1 MNRTKRLKV
10 YLSLLLAFATAT
22 ASLARQPAPQSARA
36 DEPNVET
43 LRAHVRYLAS
53 DELAGRRTGT
63 AGAQKAAAYVESEF
77 RRLGL
82 HPGVANARA
91 SSDGASVA
99 RPLSGYLQPF
109 PYIAAVDLGKRNA
122 MSFTP
127 RVRSSSNRG
136 VVVPPGAR
144 DAASIDLRLGEDWSP
159 VAWSANAR
167 VERGDVVYVG
177 YGITAAELNR
187 DDYAGVDAR
196 GKIVLAF
203 AGTPDGDN
211 PHGQFARFDDLRFK
225 AAAARDHGATALL
238 VISREENFKN
248 ERLARLRV
256 DENLAAGDAG
266 IPVAVVSR
274 QVARR
279 AVEAASLPSVTFEML
294 EQTAN
299 AKPPDATQSAT
310 TTRSNATPSNATQDA
325 AGQTTMSQGTETQVA
340 QLNVPRKSISTPLK
354 NVAFSLQT
362 DIARRMEPAYNVVGV
377 LEGSDP
383 NLKNEAIVVGAHYDH
398 LGLGGAGSLATREGE
413 VHHGADDN
421 ASGVAGLLEL
431 ARIFSTSQQ
440 RPRRTVVFIA
450 FSGEEEGLIGS
461 SYYVKNPVVPL
472 AQTIAMMNMDMIGRL
487 REDKLIVG
495 GVGTASEWRKVIE
508 DANTDMNLKVN
519 VTGVPASRREPGDI
533 PVVTGSNGA
542 VIATANPKPRFTLT
556 LNEDGY
562 GPSDHSSFY
571 AKQTPVLFIWTGTHE
586 DYHKPTDTADRI
598 NYEGLARVTAFV
610 RELVREVDNAEKR
623 PTYTQAKSDS
633 ATGRSMGFRVY
644 LGTIPNYAE
653 GGEGL
658 KLDGVREG
666 SPAERAGLKAG
677 DVVVR
682 LAGRDVKNVYDYTYA
697 LGEMKA
703 GQEYEVEVVR
713 GGERLKLKITP
724 EARK

>member
-1 MNRTKRLKV
+1 MKRTTRRGI
-10 YLSLLLAFATAT
+10 SIFLALALAAT
-22 ASLARQPAPQSARA
+22 ASLAQQPTQQSARA
-36 DEPNVET
+36 DEPNVEA

-53 DELAGRRTGT
+53 DELEGRRTGT

-77 RRLGL
+77 KRLGL
-82 HPGVANARA
+82 RPGVAAKIDLNGGK
-91 SSDGASVA
+91 SLISVN
-99 RPLSGYLQPF
+99 SYLQQF
-109 PYIAAVDLGKRNA
+109 PYVAAVELGKHNA
-122 MSFTP
+122 MSFVP
-127 RVRSSSNRG
+127 RVVVGGPG
-136 VVVPPGAR
+136 VVVPPPAR
-144 DAASIDLRLGEDWSP
+144 DAAAIDLRLGEDWSP
-159 VAWSANAR
+159 VAWSANAK
-167 VERGDVVYVG
+167 VERGGVVYVG

-187 DDYAGVDAR
+187 DDYANVDAR

-225 AAAARDHGATALL
+225 AAAARDHGASALL

-256 DENLAAGDAG
+256 DENLAAAGDAG

-294 EQTAN
+294 QQSAD
-299 AKPPDATQSAT
+299 AKPTVAMQSTTTQSSATQGPT
-310 TTRSNATPSNATQDA
+310 
-325 AGQTTMSQGTETQVA
+325 GQTTTTQPAMTQGA
-340 QLNVPRKSISTPLK
+340 QPNATGKNFSTLLK
-354 NVAFSLQT
+354 NVAFSLET
-362 DIARRMEPAYNVVGV
+362 DIARRMQPAYNVVGV
-377 LEGSDP
+377 LEGSDAS
-383 NLKNEAIVVGAHYDH
+383 LKGETIVVGAHYDH

-431 ARIFSTSQQ
+431 ARIFSTSRQ

-461 SYYVKNPVVPL
+461 SYYVKNPCAPL
-472 AQTIAMMNMDMIGRL
+472 ANTVAMVNMDMIGRMK
-487 REDKLIVG
+487 ENKLIVG
-495 GVGTASEWRKVIE
+495 GVGTAAEWRKVVE
-508 DANTDMNLKVN
+508 DANTDMNLTVN
-519 VTGVPASRREPGDI
+519 VNGVPSSQRTPNDV
-533 PVVTGSNGA
+533 PVVTGSNGT
-542 VIATANPKPRFTLT
+542 VIATANPKPRFLLT

-571 AKQTPVLFIWTGTHE
+571 AKQVPVLFVWTGTHE

-610 RELVREVDNAEKR
+610 RDVLREVDDAATR
-623 PTYTQAKSDS
+623 PTYTQAKSDA
-633 ATGRSMGFRVY
+633 ATGRSMGFKVY

-653 GGEGL
+653 GGAGL

-666 SPAERAGLKAG
+666 SPAERAGLKAN

-703 GQEYEVEVVR
+703 GEEYEVEVMR